1 VKKEQ
6 ERLGI
11 TIAKLND
18 EKKKQQE
25 HVEKIF
31 FMLNQVK
38 PLRIY
43 TYIFSKRCVDIF
55 SGKRFLVFISFSQ
68 SSKK

>member
-6 ERLGI
+6 ERLGSI
-11 TIAKLND
+11 IAKLND

-38 PLRIY
+38 KIY
-43 TYIFSKRCVDIF
+43 KSYLS
-55 SGKRFLVFISFSQ
+55 
-68 SSKK
+68 

>member
-11 TIAKLND
+11 TISKLND

-38 PLRIY
+38 TMFIY
-43 TYIFSKRCVDIF
+43 TYIFSKICVNIF
-55 SGKRFLVFISFSQ
+55 SGKGFLVFISFS
-68 SSKK
+68 